1 MRFFKRKKRQFEIV
15 KGQMRKHGGIEI
27 KLPQRGTKNAIAY
40 DIFSP
45 IDFIVKPGEKFM
57 LWTDVKAKFNDD
69 EALIIGDKQTHK
81 IYEYKKALR
90 TFKIDFQRQDQE
102 EEVQERILFKF
113 KNIEVIKR

>member
-1 MRFFKRKKRQFEIV
+1 MNKSIYYWLDIVAAINGTDRILSLWVHNKDSFFNRFMVI
-15 KGQMRKHGGIEI
+15 
-27 KLPQRGTKNAIAY
+27 
-40 DIFSP
+40 
-45 IDFIVKPGEKFM
+45 
-57 LWTDVKAKFNDD
+57 NDD